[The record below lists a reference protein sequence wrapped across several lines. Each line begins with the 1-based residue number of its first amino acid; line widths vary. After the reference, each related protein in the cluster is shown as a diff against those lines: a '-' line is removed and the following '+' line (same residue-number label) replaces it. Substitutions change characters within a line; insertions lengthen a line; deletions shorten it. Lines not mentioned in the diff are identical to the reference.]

1 MTSDDEHGELIILK
15 YGQSMEKAELL
26 TRFEGQ
32 ENDTHTTN
40 KMYRELDALEAH
52 HAKQLVDLEKKLRI
66 NKDY

>member
-1 MTSDDEHGELIILK
+1 MTSNDEHGELIILK

-66 NKDY
+66 NR